1 MFALMV
7 VKELYRNFLLKLQG
21 IYNLSE
27 ATTITDWVFEK
38 IAGLKRVDIIKA
50 PAQPLNPS
58 TLQRLNDA
66 LQQLLAHKPVQYVL
80 GEAWF
85 YHLKLK
91 VNEQVL
97 IPRPETEELVE
108 LLISDR
114 RSKITDPAILDIGT
128 GSGCIPIAIKK
139 NLPAAKI
146 TAVDV
151 SEKALEVAKENAVQ
165 YNTSINFVAMDFLAE
180 TEWTTL
186 PMFDIIISNPPYIP
200 LNEKEKLAKNVV
212 AYEPHTALFIP
223 DKDPLIFYEKIAA
236 FSKTHLLPG
245 GMIYLETHEDLAKEV
260 ATLFNKEHSNTEIKK
275 DIFGKDRMVIV
286 TT

>member
-7 VKELYRNFLLKLQG
+7 IKESYRNFLLKLQG
-21 IYNLSE
+21 IYHLGE

-38 IAGLKRVDIIKA
+38 VATLKKADIIKA
-50 PAQPLNPS
+50 PAQPLNHS
-58 TLQRLNDA
+58 TIKLLNEA
-66 LQQLLAHKPVQYVL
+66 LQQLLEHKPVQYVL

-91 VNEQVL
+91 VDEQVL

-108 LLISDR
+108 LIISNR

-128 GSGCIPIAIKK
+128 GSGCIPIVIKK
-139 NLPAAKI
+139 NLPAAKL

-151 SEKALEVAKENAVQ
+151 SEKALELAKENAAQ
-165 YNTSINFVAMDFLAE
+165 HNTWVNFITMDFLDE
-180 TEWTTL
+180 KQWTRL
-186 PMFDIIISNPPYIP
+186 PIFDIIISNPPYIP
-200 LNEKEKLAKNVV
+200 LSEKGQLAKNVV
-212 AYEPHTALFIP
+212 AYEPHTALFVP
-223 DKDPLIFYEKIAA
+223 DENPLIFYEKIAA

-245 GMIYLETHEDLAKEV
+245 GMIFLETHEDLAKEV
-260 ATLFNKEHSNTEIKK
+260 AMLFNREHSNTEIKK
-275 DIFGKDRMVIV
+275 DIFGKSRMVIV